1 MRDKYFF
8 SSFSLSHGEDWQ
20 PLTLYRNSLVHGEGE
35 IPVVTSKRP
44 YTRKRKANDDDDDDD
59 DDEDYQTSFATNDF
73 LTSYETIKSKISQCG
88 ITKKISCIER
98 SMYLRICLN
107 VFFSFRSLILSVH
120 IKYVPA

>member
-59 DDEDYQTSFATNDF
+59 DDEDY
-73 LTSYETIKSKISQCG
+73 
-88 ITKKISCIER
+88 
-98 SMYLRICLN
+98 
-107 VFFSFRSLILSVH
+107 
-120 IKYVPA
+120 